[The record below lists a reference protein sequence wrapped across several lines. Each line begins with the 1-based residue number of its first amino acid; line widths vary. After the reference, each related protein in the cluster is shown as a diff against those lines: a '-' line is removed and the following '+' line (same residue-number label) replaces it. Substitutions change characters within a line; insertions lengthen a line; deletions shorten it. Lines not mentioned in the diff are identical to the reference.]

1 MPATVLSVLIVAM
14 FLVTSLGA
22 ALGETDEPDGPETKE
37 DEWVPNGVMQGEV
50 MEPKVTPYYIKTL
63 TGAAP
68 DSGSLSPAALNESDG
83 LAETSCNGPV
93 APRILINNLGTYRM
107 YVSRMPLYIYGVNQV
122 ALWVKS
128 NEDVQGA
135 QFRVH
140 LQRNGVNQRSMSTP
154 ASTLTSSPVELTV
167 TNPPQNFPEPLIIM
181 PGESLGLFIQYTAR
195 SRYPV
200 GPAPGC
206 IMLSSTL
213 IHASRIELLASPME
227 MNVTAPAFAEGHMHV
242 AGKIVDTSD
251 VDPAEKL
258 VYNLQ
263 IITSGGKVVKQSQIK
278 EESFAPDE
286 EKVIVNWSWDYKKAG
301 EVVDGLYEFKLDVSY
316 GVYGVNYTNSSFY
329 EVEFPKGQQSDTG
342 FLDGF
347 NTLYLVIAIVAVL
360 VAVVAFM
367 FLRRS
372 RSSYP
377 PGYMAPR
384 GPPKRGKPP
393 KKKKLSKKEQRQ
405 IMAARGSPPPPR
417 GPRSPDRTPMPGR
430 GPPGGGAPPP
440 KAPGAPRG
448 APKPGTGRPRR

>member
-14 FLVTSLGA
+14 FIVTGLGA
-22 ALGETDEPDGPETKE
+22 ALAETDEPDRTE
-37 DEWVPNGVMQGEV
+37 DERVPIGVMQGEV
-50 MEPKVTPYYIKTL
+50 MEPKITPYYIKTIS
-63 TGAAP
+63 GAAP
-68 DSGSLSPAALNESDG
+68 DSGGLTPAALNESDA

-140 LQRNGVNQRSMSTP
+140 LQKNGANQRTMSTP

-167 TNPPQNFPEPLIIM
+167 TNPPQNFPEPLVIM
-181 PGESLGLFIQYTAR
+181 PGESLGIFIQYTAR

-227 MNVTAPAFAEGHMHV
+227 MNVSAPAFSEGHMHV

-258 VYNLQ
+258 IYNLQ
-263 IITSGGKVVKQSQIK
+263 IITSGGKTVKASQIK

-301 EVVDGLYEFKLDVSY
+301 ELVDGLYEFKLDVSY

-329 EVEFPKGQQSDTG
+329 EVTFPKGEQSDSGFFTG
-342 FLDGF
+342 FNSWYIVGL
-347 NTLYLVIAIVAVL
+347 LVVALVVVVAVL
-360 VAVVAFM
+360 FV
-367 FLRRS
+367 RRS
-372 RSSYP
+372 RASYP
-377 PGYMAPR
+377 VGYRDPR
-384 GPPKRGKPP
+384 GPPRGRPP
-393 KKKKLSKKEQRQ
+393 KKKEKKLSKRQ
-405 IMAARGSPPPPR
+405 KRAIMEAERSPPPPR

-430 GPPGGGAPPP
+430 GPPGGGPPP
-440 KAPGAPRG
+440 QKAPGAPRG
-448 APKPGTGRPRR
+448 APKPGTARPRR